1 MRVALG
7 VEYNGARY
15 SGWQRQS
22 HVNSVQ
28 QEVETALSRICNHPV
43 EIVCAG
49 RTDAGV
55 HGTGQVI
62 HFDTHAEREMV
73 AFTMGMN
80 TLLPKDIAIR
90 FAKPVSED
98 FHARFSSLCDL

>member
-49 RTDAGV
+49 S
-55 HGTGQVI
+55 HGRRRSWYR
-62 HFDTHAEREMV
+62 ASR
-73 AFTMGMN
+73 A
-80 TLLPKDIAIR
+80 L
-90 FAKPVSED
+90 
-98 FHARFSSLCDL
+98 

>member
-28 QEVETALSRICNHPV
+28 QEVETALSSNLFCCRPCLV
-43 EIVCAG
+43 AG
-49 RTDAGV
+49 
-55 HGTGQVI
+55 
-62 HFDTHAEREMV
+62 
-73 AFTMGMN
+73 N
-80 TLLPKDIAIR
+80 
-90 FAKPVSED
+90 
-98 FHARFSSLCDL
+98 ARYRAVWWV